1 MDDTMTDGMIDGD
14 EMGVV
19 DELNRMGTAW
29 FVLRAYWAYVNSRE
43 TRWNNTATVN
53 VRKSAFRRTMG
64 MSTAAGEKL
73 HMLFLGRV
81 INEANPA
88 GIDRNNLGVTG
99 DEILTLANEILER
112 NPSLSLLPEAYMAI
126 KENERMPRWLAD
138 YRKGDEVPLEAFL
151 SGRTVFYPGSW
162 FDTEPMKIFGCS
174 GSVYAFIYAD
184 YNNAFR
190 NPLFTIEGFR
200 ELFKSEFQ
208 LEGYRVFDMVP
219 YDANKMN
226 GAIEWRPHLT
236 AEDYRN
242 VINLPR
248 YTNQFSYFVVL
259 EKEPNSVETL
269 GPNRLALWF
278 ISGDGVATYDAVYAN
293 RNTIP
298 PFAFVHQDHG
308 FGGNYTNF
316 GNDGLLHAIAERS
329 NVYPRF
335 ILHGQGGTGVRWG
348 GYNEVDGVTTSTERN
363 RTLLVQSVDF
373 ARR

>member
-1 MDDTMTDGMIDGD
+1 MNETMSDGIIND
-14 EMGVV
+14 EEIGSI

-29 FVLRAYWAYVNSRE
+29 FVLRAYWAYVDSRE
-43 TRWNNTATVN
+43 KRWNNTATVN
-53 VRKSAFRRTMG
+53 VRENAFCRTLSMI
-64 MSTAAGEKL
+64 TAEGEKM
-73 HMLFLGRV
+73 HRYFLSHV
-81 INEANPA
+81 ISQANHL
-88 GIDRNNLGVTG
+88 RLNHNTLGVTG

-112 NPSLSLLPEAYMAI
+112 NPSLSLLLETYMAI
-126 KENERMPRWLAD
+126 KENERMPSWLAD

-151 SGRTVFYPGSW
+151 SSRTVFYPGSW

-174 GSVYAFIYAD
+174 GSAHAFIYVD
-184 YNNAFR
+184 YNASE
-190 NPLFTIEGFR
+190 NPLFTREGFC

-219 YDANKMN
+219 YNANKMN
-226 GAIEWRPHLT
+226 GAIKWRPHLT

-242 VINLPR
+242 VINMPR

-259 EKEPNSVETL
+259 EKEPSSVETL

-278 ISGDGVATYDAVYAN
+278 ISGDGVATYDAVYGNENA
-293 RNTIP
+293 IP
-298 PFAFVHQDHG
+298 PFVFVHQDHG

-316 GNDGLLHAIAERS
+316 SNDGLLHAIAERS
-329 NVYPRF
+329 NVFPRF
-335 ILHGQGGTGVRWG
+335 ILHGQGGTGVRWA
-348 GYNEVDGVTTSTERN
+348 GYGEVIGVTTSTERN

>member
-1 MDDTMTDGMIDGD
+1 MNDTMSDRMIDGD

-53 VRKSAFRRTMG
+53 IRKSAFRRTMD
-64 MSTAAGEKL
+64 MSTAVGEKL

-112 NPSLSLLPEAYMAI
+112 NPSLSLLPETYMAI
-126 KENERMPRWLAD
+126 KECESMPSWLAD

-151 SGRTVFYPGSW
+151 SSRTVFYPGSW

-174 GSVYAFIYAD
+174 GSAHAFIYAD
-184 YNNAFR
+184 YNASE
-190 NPLFTIEGFR
+190 NPLFTIAGFR
-200 ELFKSEFQ
+200 ELFRSEFQ

-226 GAIEWRPHLT
+226 EAIKWRPHLT

-259 EKEPNSVETL
+259 EKEPSSVETL
-269 GPNRLALWF
+269 GPDRLALWF

-293 RNTIP
+293 ENAIP
-298 PFAFVHQDHG
+298 PFVFVHQDHG

-316 GNDGLLHAIAERS
+316 GNDGLLHAIAEQS

-335 ILHGQGGTGVRWG
+335 ILHGQGGTGIRWG
-348 GYNEVDGVTTSTERN
+348 GYNEVDGVTHTRERD
-363 RTLLVQSVDF
+363 RSLLS
-373 ARR
+373 RM